1 MNTNEVI
8 KNVKAL
14 NDKKPDEHI
23 TLKGGSNPLA
33 AVELV
38 ANGNIIAA
46 VEFLDGL
53 CETFA
58 EAPETIALYDE
69 AKQIRDAIKEDYGI
83 PEHTW
88 SWSKYNGR
96 KDSYEEWE
104 RNYISQIDQ
113 EIFEV
118 VNTAKLP
125 TVTSYDENG
134 DMVRQI
140 VDVLGDTPQ
149 DLGMRI
155 VFENDDRGKIK
166 VSRLLII

>member
-46 VEFLDGL
+46 VKFLDGL
-53 CETFA
+53 CEVFA
-58 EAPETIALYDE
+58 EAPETIALYNE
-69 AKQIRDAIKEDYGI
+69 AKQIRDTIKEDYGI
-83 PEHTW
+83 PKHTW
-88 SWSKYNGR
+88 SWSKYYGR

-104 RNYISQIDQ
+104 RNYISKIDQ
-113 EIFEV
+113 EIFEI

-125 TVTSYDENG
+125 TVTSYDDDGN
-134 DMVRQI
+134 MVRQI
-140 VDVLGDTPQ
+140 VEVFGDSPQ
-149 DLGMRI
+149 DLSMRI
-155 VFENDDRGKIK
+155 VFEQDNYGIK